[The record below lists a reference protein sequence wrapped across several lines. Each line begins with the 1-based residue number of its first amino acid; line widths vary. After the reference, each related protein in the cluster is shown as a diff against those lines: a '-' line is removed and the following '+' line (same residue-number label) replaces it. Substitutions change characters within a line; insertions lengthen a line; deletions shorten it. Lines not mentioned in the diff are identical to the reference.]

1 MEKNKI
7 SFLTS
12 NYKEVRTSSMVK
24 ASINLSALMLAYI
37 CLKVLTAA
45 GIINGNLDKYY
56 KEKVCSKQCRFMIFC
71 YLLLKC
77 SIITSAA

>member
-24 ASINLSALMLAYI
+24 ASINLSALLAYI
-37 CLKVLTAA
+37 CLKVLTA

-56 KEKVCSKQCRFMIFC
+56 KEKVCSKQCRFMIFY
-71 YLLLKC
+71 YL
-77 SIITSAA
+77 